1 MGAAAPRA
9 GAPVDRRRGVKLPEY
24 YFVDFALAG
33 VEARNNVVDIR
44 EVAAMIRGEERPA
57 FCTVCRFPVVYR
69 EHVQR
74 FGSVKGYPGA
84 AYADYL
90 TLDIDRE
97 GDLAAAQCDAVRIAE
112 HIQAAFGIEP
122 NGVRYFFSG
131 AKGFHECIPALLM
144 DARPAVDVPRRL
156 KAVAFAIAG
165 AAGVEIDRAI
175 YDVNRLL
182 RVPNTR
188 HPKSNLW
195 KVELAWEELLGLSV
209 DEIR

>member
-1 MGAAAPRA
+1 
-9 GAPVDRRRGVKLPEY
+9 
-24 YFVDFALAG
+24 
-33 VEARNNVVDIR
+33 
-44 EVAAMIRGEERPA
+44 
-57 FCTVCRFPVVYR
+57 
-69 EHVQR
+69 
-74 FGSVKGYPGA
+74 
-84 AYADYL
+84 
-90 TLDIDRE
+90 
-97 GDLAAAQCDAVRIAE
+97 
-112 HIQAAFGIEP
+112 IQAAFGIEP

-195 KVELAWEELLGLSV
+195 KAERAWEELLGLSV
-209 DEIR
+209 DEIRCLAAQPREFQRPRSNGAVNEGLAALYATAIQQDGSSSRTAGGNGPLVEVLRAAYVPGKRHALV